1 MQRIFTAATRAAI
14 RSTRSTKEGHMNAL
28 RNLLKKMAAAVRG
41 SVASL
46 HLSRKVV
53 TQGATAALFY
63 AATLLAHRLG
73 WHLPVGYVTY
83 AVPVVAGLVAG
94 YLVPESQN
102 APVPAAAPKAPAP
115 AA

>member
-1 MQRIFTAATRAAI
+1 MQRIFTAVI
-14 RSTRSTKEGHMNAL
+14 RSAVRSTKSIKEEHMKAL
-28 RNLLKKMAAAVRG
+28 KNLLVKAAATVRG

-115 AA
+115 

>member
-1 MQRIFTAATRAAI
+1 MKALKNLLVKAAATV
-14 RSTRSTKEGHMNAL
+14 RSC
-28 RNLLKKMAAAVRG
+28 
-41 SVASL
+41 VASL

-83 AVPVVAGLVAG
+83 AVPVVAGLIAG
-94 YLVPESQN
+94 YLVPESKN
-102 APVPAAAPKAPAP
+102 APKPAA
-115 AA
+115 